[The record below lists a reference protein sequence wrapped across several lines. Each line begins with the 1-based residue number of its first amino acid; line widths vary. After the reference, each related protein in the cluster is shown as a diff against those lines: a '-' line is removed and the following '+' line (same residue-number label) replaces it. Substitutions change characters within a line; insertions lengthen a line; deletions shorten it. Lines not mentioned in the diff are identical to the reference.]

1 MSRLRHH
8 KLRPHSGASRH
19 LNPPFGVKRRHGGR
33 LHLRSEGEDHERKD
47 RPKKRQVGG
56 SAGTS
61 TSSMTPAQLQM
72 LQMQN
77 AINQSGTANSSMPY
91 NPTAVRKGGKVEKK
105 RARGGSTDEDCEGM
119 KSGGGKWMQK
129 AFSNSHGQFRA
140 KAARAG
146 MSTKA
151 YARKMKSSDKASTRT
166 KRQANLALLGAKYGG
181 HHAS

>member
-33 LHLRSEGEDHERKD
+33 LHFRSEGEDHERKD

-119 KSGGGKWMQK
+119 KSGGGKWIKNAIKRPGALHRALHVPEGEKIPAKKM
-129 AFSNSHGQFRA
+129 A
-140 KAARAG
+140 KAAR
-146 MSTKA
+146 SENPRI
-151 YARKMKSSDKASTRT
+151 RKMVG
-166 KRQANLALLGAKYGG
+166 LAKTLSKM
-181 HHAS
+181 HH